1 MHALAHPQVREKE
14 KDGMLEMVMGA
25 PRILLVDDQRQ
36 VSRMLRS
43 SLELSGREYIVIDVP
58 SGEEALLELA
68 RGPVDLIVA
77 DLKLPGISGLD
88 VVERAR
94 ELNPQARSILITGHP
109 TPEARARAEAL
120 GVVAF
125 MAKPIR
131 TSYFLEAV
139 ARALAL
145 SEEPSAP
152 PPAYDYDRQ
161 RLLGIL
167 GDVQREIGA
176 DSVILLDDKGRII
189 VQTHDLPAARLESA
203 IPSLITALRAGLKIS
218 GLLEGIL
225 PTNIQIFNGESHDFY
240 LTNVG
245 AYYALLLVFRG
256 GQATTK
262 LGAVM
267 HYARKGVGR
276 LLDCLSE
283 MVASQQVPDVIGEPV
298 EGGIPGAAAE
308 ERPLDLE
315 ALRRESDAREAA
327 RFWDA
332 AVASAQG
339 QPRLDGDA
347 LSFEQ
352 ARKLGIVPDELE
364 GEGDQ
369 G

>member
-1 MHALAHPQVREKE
+1 
-14 KDGMLEMVMGA
+14 MGA

-94 ELNPQARSILITGHP
+94 ELNPSARAILITGHP
-109 TPEARARAEAL
+109 TPEARARAESL

-145 SEEPSAP
+145 SERPSGP
-152 PPAYDYDRQ
+152 PPSYDYDIQ
-161 RLLGIL
+161 RLLGVL
-167 GDVQREIGA
+167 GRVQSEIAA
-176 DSVILLDDKGRII
+176 DSAILLDDKGRVV
-189 VQTHDLPAARLESA
+189 VQTHKLPGTMLESA
-203 IPSLITALRAGLKIS
+203 IPALITAMRAGMKIS
-218 GLLEGIL
+218 GLLEGL
-225 PTNIQIFNGESHDFY
+225 MPTNIQIFNGETHDFY

-256 GQATTK
+256 GQAAAK

-267 HYARKGVGR
+267 HYARKGVGE

-283 MVASQQVPDVIGEPV
+283 MAASQQVPEVIGE
-298 EGGIPGAAAE
+298 EGEAVLAGE
-308 ERPLDLE
+308 EGREPPLDLE
-315 ALRRESDAREAA
+315 ALGRESDAREAE

-332 AVASAQG
+332 AVSSAQG

-364 GEGDQ
+364 GEGDEA
-369 G
+369 